1 MIPEI
6 GLMIGLYI
14 ITRCVSFLTRSGE
27 RKESVLVLILAGVTI
42 IVTIFVVID
51 LFSTGAQISN
61 LNY

>member
-27 RKESVLVLILAGVTI
+27 RRESILVLILAGVTI

-61 LNY
+61 INY

>member
-27 RKESVLVLILAGVTI
+27 RKETTVVLILAGITI
-42 IVTIFVVID
+42 LVTIFVIFD
-51 LFSTGAQISN
+51 LFSTGVDISN
-61 LNY
+61 LSY